1 MILKIAW
8 RNVWRNKRRTLIT
21 AAAIF
26 FAVLFSVVAESFNR
40 GIFDGMIDN
49 TVRFYSG
56 YGQVLKKGY
65 WEERTLDKSFELSDS
80 LSQQLLSID
89 GVDQLVPR
97 LESFALASYG
107 KITKSSM
114 LVGIDPS
121 KENQL
126 TGLSK
131 RVVKGAYLKAD
142 DQAIL
147 ISEGLANKFKLDIQD
162 TLVLISQGYHGV
174 NAAGKYPV
182 KGIVSFGSPELNA
195 TMVFLPLATAQWF
208 YGAEGLLS
216 TLVLDIENK
225 STAERAVAELKK
237 TLNADDYELKDW
249 KQMMPEIIEMKA
261 LKESS
266 NKIMLLVL
274 YLIVSFGIFGVI
286 VMMTKERQYEFAVLL
301 SIGMQRR
308 TLSMITWLETVL
320 LGVCGALVGIVASY
334 AMMYYILLNPIK
346 VTGDMA
352 VAYEKFGIE
361 PILLTSVDLDI
372 FANQA
377 ITVFVITSLIALYPL
392 NKIWKMKPVDA
403 MRS

>member
-131 RVVKGAYLKAD
+131 RVVKGTYLKAD

-320 LGVCGALVGIVASY
+320 LGVFGALIGIVASY

>member
-1 MILKIAW
+1 
-8 RNVWRNKRRTLIT
+8 
-21 AAAIF
+21 
-26 FAVLFSVVAESFNR
+26 
-40 GIFDGMIDN
+40 
-49 TVRFYSG
+49 
-56 YGQVLKKGY
+56 
-65 WEERTLDKSFELSDS
+65 
-80 LSQQLLSID
+80 
-89 GVDQLVPR
+89 
-97 LESFALASYG
+97 
-107 KITKSSM
+107 
-114 LVGIDPS
+114 VGIDPF

-131 RVVKGAYLKAD
+131 RIKKGTYLSAD

-147 ISEGLANKFKLDIQD
+147 ISEGLANKLKLDVQD

-195 TMVFLPLATAQWF
+195 TMIFMPLASAQWF

-225 STAERAVAELKK
+225 STAERALAELQT
-237 TLNADDYELKDW
+237 TLNADSYELKDW

-261 LKESS
+261 LKENS
-266 NKIMLLVL
+266 NKIMLFVL

-308 TLSMITWLETVL
+308 TLSVITWLETVL
-320 LGVCGALVGIVASY
+320 LGVCGALVGIVISY
-334 AMMYYILLNPIK
+334 AMMYYISLNPIK

-361 PILLTSVDLDI
+361 PLLLTSVDIDI

-377 ITVFVITSLIALYPL
+377 IVVFIITSLIALYPL

>member
-225 STAERAVAELKK
+225 STAERAVAELQK

-320 LGVCGALVGIVASY
+320 LGVFGALIGIVASY

>member
-131 RVVKGAYLKAD
+131 RVVKGTYLKAD

-225 STAERAVAELKK
+225 STAERAVAELQK

-320 LGVCGALVGIVASY
+320 LGVFGALIGIVASY

>member
-147 ISEGLANKFKLDIQD
+147 ISEGLANKLKLDIQD

-225 STAERAVAELKK
+225 STAERAVAELQN
-237 TLNADDYELKDW
+237 TLNADAYELKDW

-320 LGVCGALVGIVASY
+320 LGVCGALIGIVTSY

-361 PILLTSVDLDI
+361 PILLTSVDIDI

>member
-147 ISEGLANKFKLDIQD
+147 ISEGLANKLKLDIQD

-225 STAERAVAELKK
+225 STAERAVAELQK

-320 LGVCGALVGIVASY
+320 LGVFGALIGIVASY

>member
-8 RNVWRNKRRTLIT
+8 RNVWRNKRRTFIT

-26 FAVLFSVVAESFNR
+26 FAVLFSVIAESFNR

-65 WEERTLDKSFELSDS
+65 WEERTLDKSFELNDS
-80 LSQQLLSID
+80 LRQQLLRID

-97 LESFALASYG
+97 LESFALASHG
-107 KITKSSM
+107 KITKSSL
-114 LVGIDPS
+114 LVGIDPF

-131 RVVKGAYLKAD
+131 RIKKGTYLSAD

-147 ISEGLANKFKLDIQD
+147 ISEGLANKLKLDVQD

-195 TMVFLPLATAQWF
+195 TMIFMPLASAQWF

-225 STAERAVAELKK
+225 STAERALAELQT
-237 TLNADDYELKDW
+237 TLNADSYELKDW

-266 NKIMLLVL
+266 NKIMLFVL

-308 TLSMITWLETVL
+308 TLSVITWLETVL
-320 LGVCGALVGIVASY
+320 LGVCGALVGIVISY
-334 AMMYYILLNPIK
+334 AMMYYISLNPIK

-361 PILLTSVDLDI
+361 PLLLTSVDIDI

-377 ITVFVITSLIALYPL
+377 IVVFIITSLIALYPL

>member
-320 LGVCGALVGIVASY
+320 LGVFGALIGIVASY

>member
-147 ISEGLANKFKLDIQD
+147 ISEGLANKLKLDIQD

-320 LGVCGALVGIVASY
+320 LGVFGALIGIVASY